1 MDEIVKI
8 DLFGEEFRFKPDGQ
22 VKDPDKVAQYLK
34 NYIKEAEALF
44 QNKTTGRNRIAILL
58 LAAMNLSRDFYE
70 LKQQHSELESDV
82 EQRISS
88 LMYKVDK
95 GIE

>member
-1 MDEIVKI
+1 LDEIVKI

-34 NYIKEAEALF
+34 DYIKEAEGLF
-44 QNKTTGRNRIAILL
+44 RNKTTGRNKIAILL

-70 LKQQHSELESDV
+70 LKQQHSELERDV
-82 EQRISS
+82 ERRISS

>member
-34 NYIKEAEALF
+34 DYIKEAEGLF
-44 QNKTTGRNRIAILL
+44 QNKKTARNRIAILL
-58 LAAMNLSRDFYE
+58 LAAMNLSKDFYE
-70 LKQQHSELESDV
+70 LKQQHSELERDV
-82 EQRISS
+82 ERRISS

>member
-22 VKDPDKVAQYLK
+22 VTDPDKVAQYLK
-34 NYIKEAEALF
+34 DYIKEAEGLF
-44 QNKTTGRNRIAILL
+44 RNKTTGRNKIAILL

-70 LKQQHSELESDV
+70 LKQQHSELERDV
-82 EQRISS
+82 ERRISS

>member
-34 NYIKEAEALF
+34 DYIKEAEGMF
-44 QNKTTGRNRIAILL
+44 PNKTSGRNRIAILL

-70 LKQQHSELESDV
+70 LKQQHSELERDV

>member
-1 MDEIVKI
+1 LDEIVKI

-34 NYIKEAEALF
+34 DYIKEAEALF

-70 LKQQHSELESDV
+70 LKQQHSELERDV
-82 EQRISS
+82 ERRISS

-95 GIE
+95 GIK

>member
-34 NYIKEAEALF
+34 DYIKEAEALF

-70 LKQQHSELESDV
+70 LKQQHSELERDV

>member
-34 NYIKEAEALF
+34 DYIKEAEGLF
-44 QNKTTGRNRIAILL
+44 HNKTSGRNRIAILL
-58 LAAMNLSRDFYE
+58 LAAMNLSKDFYE
-70 LKQQHSELESDV
+70 LKQQHSELERDV

>member
-34 NYIKEAEALF
+34 DYIKEAEALF
-44 QNKTTGRNRIAILL
+44 QNKTTGRNKIAILL

-70 LKQQHSELESDV
+70 LKQQHSELKRDV
-82 EQRISS
+82 EQRVSS